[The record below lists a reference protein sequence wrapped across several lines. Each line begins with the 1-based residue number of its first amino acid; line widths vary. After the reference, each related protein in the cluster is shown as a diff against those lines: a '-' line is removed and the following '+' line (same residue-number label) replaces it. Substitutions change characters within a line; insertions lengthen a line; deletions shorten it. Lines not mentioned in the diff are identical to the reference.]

1 MDLKKLLPRR
11 LRNALASFEN
21 GVIGIAYTMLLPLL
35 LTAALLFIL
44 GLAVA
49 FGHLVR

>member
-35 LTAALLFIL
+35 LAAALLSIL
-44 GLAVA
+44 VLAVA
-49 FGHLVR
+49 FGNLIR